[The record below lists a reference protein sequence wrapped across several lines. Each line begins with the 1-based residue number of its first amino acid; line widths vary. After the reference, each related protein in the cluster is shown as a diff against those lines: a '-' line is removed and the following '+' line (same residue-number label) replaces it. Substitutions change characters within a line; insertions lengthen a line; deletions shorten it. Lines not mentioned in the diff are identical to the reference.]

1 MITALTTSAAGPAGA
16 AGDGRVLEGELVTP
30 EEEAAAWS
38 MFIEHKLHSFSPEEE
53 AILLG
58 AQGPTKS
65 GVMVSAASA
74 LKVAAVFG
82 CCRVIAEDTAKLP
95 VHLFEIVDGAGTT
108 RRKRRDDHPLQDLI
122 EHTPNDWMSG
132 YELREYMTFIAALYG
147 RSHAFINQDPKSGLI
162 ELLPLLPG
170 AVQERQLPDWTVERI
185 VVGYGGAFK
194 PGAGELLTLRGVMA
208 SPTHGFEPIVMA
220 REAIGLSVAIEAAV
234 GKFHA
239 NDMRPSGVLSIELGT
254 NISQDQIDR
263 IRADWQERFRP
274 GGTGGL
280 AILDKKFDYKPMTA
294 TSADNDT
301 VDQRKFEIEE
311 ICRYFRVS
319 PQKLFHPGQAAGY
332 NGLEQINQGHYVDT
346 IMPWVKRWEGA
357 LKRDVIQRGQRPT
370 PITPNDSPEERQAK
384 REKLSLYF
392 ALDMDA
398 VARGTFGDRVNAY
411 TGASKVYLTPNE
423 IRERENLDPIDDD
436 EMNQVQLQRNNTG
449 TQPGSAQPSPKPAAA
464 KPAASDQ
471 GKPY

>member
-1 MITALTTSAAGPAGA
+1 MNTALVSATAPPETAGE
-16 AGDGRVLEGELVTP
+16 RVLDGELVSP
-30 EEEAAAWS
+30 EEEAAAWTHI
-38 MFIEHKLHSFSPEEE
+38 IEHKLHSFTPEEE

-58 AQGPTKS
+58 AQGPTRS
-65 GVMVSAASA
+65 GVLVSAASA

-95 VHLFEIVDGAGTT
+95 IRLYEKTDKPGTT
-108 RRKRRDDHPLQDLI
+108 RRTRRDDHPLQDLI
-122 EHTPNDWMSG
+122 EDSPNEWMSG

-147 RSHAFINQDPKSGLI
+147 RAHAFINGDPSKGNC
-162 ELLPLLPG
+162 EVLPLLPG
-170 AVQERQLPDWTVERI
+170 SVQERQLEDWSVDRV
-185 VVGYGGAFK
+185 VVGYGPAFRPA
-194 PGAGELLTLRGVMA
+194 PGQLLTLRGVMA
-208 SPTHGFEPIVMA
+208 TPTHGFEPVMMA
-220 REAIGLSVAIEAAV
+220 REAIGLSVAIESAV

-254 NISQDQIDR
+254 QISQEQIDK
-263 IRADWQERFRP
+263 IRSDWKERFSP

-280 AILDKKFDYKPMTA
+280 AILDKKFTYSPMTA

-319 PQKLFHPGQAAGY
+319 PQKLFHPGQASGY
-332 NGLEQINQGHYVDT
+332 NGLEQVNQGHYVDT

-357 LKRDVIQRGQRPT
+357 LRRDVVLGGDRPHVDH
-370 PITPNDSPEERQAK
+370 PNRK
-384 REKLSLYF
+384 LYF

-411 TGASKVYLTPNE
+411 AGASKVYLTPNE
-423 IRERENLDPIDDD
+423 IRERENLDPITDDP
-436 EMNQVQLQRNNTG
+436 EMNRVLIQRNNTG
-449 TQPGSAQPSPKPAAA
+449 TQPRVSGGKPGDKPKPDEDE
-464 KPAASDQ
+464 PA
-471 GKPY
+471 